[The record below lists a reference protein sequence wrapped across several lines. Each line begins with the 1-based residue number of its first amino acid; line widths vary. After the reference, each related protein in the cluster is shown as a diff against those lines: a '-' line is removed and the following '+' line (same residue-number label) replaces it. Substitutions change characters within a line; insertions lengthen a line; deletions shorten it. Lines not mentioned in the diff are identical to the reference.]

1 MPWRILEGCIF
12 EDCPTAWHSGR
23 WEIGC
28 GVRMLLHSQSSC
40 TSMTHPR
47 LGALL
52 IFITLKM
59 QGIWCQSWMG
69 HCIMVC
75 GFNAVWLSQK
85 LPGFLFDTYEGTLWE
100 LTLSFFWLK
109 WLWGITCW
117 EWGTWRERGREREI
131 ERERETERGVERES
145 ETLWESL
152 GESLGESLQNH
163 FEGHFDG
170 HLGIIWRRHTCL
182 YC

>member
-1 MPWRILEGCIF
+1 
-12 EDCPTAWHSGR
+12 
-23 WEIGC
+23 
-28 GVRMLLHSQSSC
+28 MLLHSQSSC

-100 LTLSFFWLK
+100 LTLSFFLVEMA
-109 WLWGITCW
+109 LRDHMLRVGHL
-117 EWGTWRERGREREI
+117 ERKR
-131 ERERETERGVERES
+131 ERERERDR
-145 ETLWESL
+145 
-152 GESLGESLQNH
+152 
-163 FEGHFDG
+163 
-170 HLGIIWRRHTCL
+170 
-182 YC
+182 